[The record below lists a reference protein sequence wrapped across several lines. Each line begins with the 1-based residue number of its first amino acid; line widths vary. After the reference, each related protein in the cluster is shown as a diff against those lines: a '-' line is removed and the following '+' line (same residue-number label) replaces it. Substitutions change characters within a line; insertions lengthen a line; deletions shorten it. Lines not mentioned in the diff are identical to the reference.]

1 MPHSDGR
8 LVGIST
14 SSVLVDASAVAG
26 GTPAAAS
33 STSGD
38 AAVDAREVVV
48 VDSIVREAGAG
59 AVNPLTLPE
68 SANTTARVV

>member
-14 SSVLVDASAVAG
+14 SSVFVDASAVAG

-33 STSGD
+33 STSGE
-38 AAVDAREVVV
+38 AAVDARAVAV
-48 VDSIVREAGAG
+48 VDNIREAGAG
-59 AVNPLTLPE
+59 VVNPSTPQE
-68 SANTTARVV
+68 SARTSASVV